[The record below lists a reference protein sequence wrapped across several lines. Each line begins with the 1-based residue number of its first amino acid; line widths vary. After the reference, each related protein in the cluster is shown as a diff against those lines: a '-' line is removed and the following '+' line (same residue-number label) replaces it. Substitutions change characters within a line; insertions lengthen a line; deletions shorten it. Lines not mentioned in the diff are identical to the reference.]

1 MTTIEFAGGLSL
13 PAAQDERS
21 FVKFEE
27 DFIFAL
33 QKLIR
38 SKPNM
43 TDKAT
48 IIELCANFEE
58 SIFNEAHAALSID
71 VSIPIWSNRELFD
84 VYLQQCHMLLENVNQ
99 RPMDWAAEY
108 DEFHRRP
115 GEFFQLVSSGAVTKK
130 RRGPGT
136 GAKKAGSGGGAKAA
150 VQPPVIGPDGLPIPV
165 APKKAAVPRGPRKS
179 KVSSAANASSTSA
192 SAATQGMQL
201 PLPAIASKFSTAATS
216 SPQQQQ
222 QQQVMDISAD
232 DHHNIMMDT
241 DDMDL
246 NLDGMMDFDLDDVGF
261 DD

>member
-1 MTTIEFAGGLSL
+1 MSTLDFAGGVSL
-13 PAAQDERS
+13 PVSQDERS

-48 IIELCANFEE
+48 VIELCANFEE

-84 VYLQQCHMLLENVNQ
+84 VYLQQCHMFFENVNQ
-99 RPMDWAAEY
+99 RPMDWSAEY
-108 DEFHRRP
+108 EEYHRRP

-136 GAKKAGSGGGAKAA
+136 GTTKKAGGGGGAKAA
-150 VQPPVIGPDGLPIPV
+150 AAAASPVIGPDGLPTPV
-165 APKKAAVPRGPRKS
+165 APKKAPVSRGPRKS
-179 KVSSAANASSTSA
+179 KVAFAAANVPSTSTSA
-192 SAATQGMQL
+192 AQAFQL
-201 PLPAIASKFSTAATS
+201 PPPIFNAVPAH
-216 SPQQQQ
+216 QLL
-222 QQQVMDISAD
+222 QQQVTDLSGFED
-232 DHHNIMMDT
+232 DHHMDT
-241 DDMDL
+241 DDVDL
-246 NLDGMMDFDLDDVGF
+246 NMDGVMDFDFEDVGF